1 MKKILIFFTLVLFF
15 IPISVKAD
23 CSWPVV
29 LIDPPSPKQPH
40 QGEVVHFHAAASDTH
55 PEEVCDSTTLA
66 QSIEVKVDGTQVC
79 KFNDWKTG
87 DCDWPSAGASVG
99 QHTVEAKIYSQA
111 DLKGNILN
119 TNSTTFQLLEPI
131 TGPIT
136 ANGLSVEMPTT
147 ATIGDNVSIKSTL
160 TDDLYNDA
168 VGQNALFEIYMT
180 PEGGAQ
186 QRLLSGGLSLSI
198 NYSWQTADLAAVSY
212 TFYFVIHAKS
222 GTGYAAPLASV
233 SRSISLVSPSE
244 PGGPGGPGGPTDDYG
259 APGVFDPQKVSNA
272 LKGIYLSWGKL
283 TSLTPEEIP
292 NVIIQMLVGLVGVVG
307 LLAILWGGYQYMT
320 AAGNEEQEA
329 KAKKTIFYAIL
340 GIVVIGAAYAIVF
353 GFLNPQLNI

>member
-55 PEEVCDSTTLA
+55 PEEVCDSTTLT

-222 GTGYAAPLASV
+222 GTGYAAPLASLTT
-233 SRSISLVSPSE
+233 SISLNSPSDGNNP
-244 PGGPGGPGGPTDDYG
+244 PGDGDGTIGNPSFNPRQLAQNLMNAFAGGEITKIEDVPGRI
-259 APGVFDPQKVSNA
+259 A
-272 LKGIYLSWGKL
+272 LALL
-283 TSLTPEEIP
+283 
-292 NVIIQMLVGLVGVVG
+292 GLVGVIFFIM
-307 LLAILWGGYQYMT
+307 LIYGGVQYMT
-320 AAGNEEQEA
+320 AGGNPDQET
-329 KAKKTIFYAIL
+329 KAKKTILYAII
-340 GIVVIGAAYAIVF
+340 GIIVIAGAWALIF
-353 GFLNPQLNI
+353 GYIKPEFTK